1 MSSND
6 TQPTR
11 PLSDPDALHATA
23 EDLRVLVG
31 KLRRR
36 LREEAHVGDFTPS
49 QVQVLS
55 LLEREG
61 PATVTTLA
69 RIQGMRPQSMGETLS
84 VLKAAGLVS
93 GAPDPNDGRQ
103 TVLSLTPGLPQENQ
117 GKPRGTRRLAIPYAS
132 RPASPPPNRNNS
144 RLASTCSNASSTRN
158 FQENIMALTT
168 LDAKTALVVIDLQQ
182 GIVALPTAH
191 PTAEV
196 VKRSVGLIDAF
207 RRHGLPVVL
216 VNVAGGAP
224 GRAEQSRPAG
234 DFPAGLRT
242 SCPN

>member
-103 TVLSLTPGLPQENQ
+103 TE
-117 GKPRGTRRLAIPYAS
+117 RIEI
-132 RPASPPPNRNNS
+132 
-144 RLASTCSNASSTRN
+144 
-158 FQENIMALTT
+158 F
-168 LDAKTALVVIDLQQ
+168 
-182 GIVALPTAH
+182 
-191 PTAEV
+191 
-196 VKRSVGLIDAF
+196 
-207 RRHGLPVVL
+207 
-216 VNVAGGAP
+216 
-224 GRAEQSRPAG
+224 
-234 DFPAGLRT
+234 DFPGNRSEYRGYCATLMKDVSAETRQALQAERKVQFQAFFQAVLLHVREHAVGKRFRIRSSQWRHVQRT
-242 SCPN
+242 ELSVNAHARRTVRRKV